1 MIRFEKVENFDSVK
15 VFQESPASMEHNS
28 AELLSLDNLKNQWI
42 LSVTDDRVIPLKI
55 EWLDQDFAAEI
66 RQQQIDA
73 VIDSYPQNILLN
85 TVEELVKSDC
95 LDNLVVA
102 LDKPR
107 VELYISLTDMR
118 LSLDMYSVQK
128 VYQAKAANQ
137 EQRYNTSL
145 KVFFKVFNIGEIGF
159 LESGKSTTL
168 YILRWILNNIELLKM
183 QGVTSL
189 LIDDFEESDD
199 PDLETIVG
207 KLEAIHSCGLPLCF
221 IQSNPLQVVG
231 MSELNGIISVF
242 SHVTFVVRGLLPVRN
257 KYLNCF
263 SEKNSLKNINKEYD
277 FDHKRRISH
286 KVKITSKL
294 LFLVDE
300 VFDIAIDGDKIRKI
314 FNLKLAGLESSQ
326 IAKIL
331 SVSAYPKFQSV
342 KQNEMQKIYSW
353 RPAVVF
359 GVLEKFYLFE
369 RNLIKKE
376 HDKSFSGYSG
386 IECTLPEVVP
396 ESVFS
401 LAMQP
406 LSDFNSSVDGA
417 QIKTSNLLMS
427 VIRNRIF
434 CACGAHQE
442 FLLDAIDKDKD
453 IDFYL
458 SPLHPRICG
467 CHGMA
472 VNQNEFKDC
481 MKFAVLA
488 LALKGPRTSNVLDI
502 VNNELDL
509 LVDNSSKLIKNLF
522 SNHEKKKCA
531 NIIDSCIGIMARKS
545 NWLSSSEIDSRLRQ
559 FCVFLCR
566 DYLDKTE
573 VVAFME
579 LTQELIASV
588 LIDVHTGFMK
598 LYWSHS
604 LTVSDIKVGV
614 IVKSKT
620 GIAVLNSFDK
630 GQFDLSFTSK

>member
-15 VFQESPASMEHNS
+15 VFQESPTSVEGNS
-28 AELLSLDNLKNQWI
+28 AELLSLDNLKNRWI

-73 VIDSYPQNILLN
+73 VIDSYPQNILPN

-95 LDNLVVA
+95 LDNLVVS
-102 LDKPR
+102 LDKPPG
-107 VELYISLTDMR
+107 ELYVSLADMR
-118 LSLDMYSVQK
+118 LSLDAHSVHERH
-128 VYQAKAANQ
+128 QAIAANQ

-168 YILRWILNNIELLKM
+168 YILRWVLNNIELLKM

-199 PDLETIVG
+199 LDLETIVG
-207 KLEAIHSCGLPLCF
+207 KLEAIHSCGLPLFF

-242 SHVTFVVRGLLPVRN
+242 SHVTFVVSGLLPGGN

-263 SEKNSLKNINKEYD
+263 PEKNPFTDINPEYD
-277 FDHKRRISH
+277 SDHKRRISH

-353 RPAVVF
+353 RPAVVS

-369 RNLIKKE
+369 RNWIKKE

-396 ESVFS
+396 ESVFN

-442 FLLDAIDKDKD
+442 FLLDAIDKD
-453 IDFYL
+453 IDSYL

-472 VNQNEFKDC
+472 VNQNDFKDC

-488 LALKGPRTSNVLDI
+488 LALKGPRTSNILDI
-502 VNNELDL
+502 VNNELDML
-509 LVDNSSKLIKNLF
+509 IGNSSKLIKNLV
-522 SNHEKKKCA
+522 SNHEKKKGA

-566 DYLDKTE
+566 DFLNKTE
-573 VVAFME
+573 VVKFME

-588 LIDVHTGFMK
+588 LIDVQTGLIK

-604 LTVSDIKVGV
+604 LTVSTIKVGG

-620 GIAVLNSFDK
+620 GIAVLNLFGKS
-630 GQFDLSFTSK
+630 QFDLSFTRK